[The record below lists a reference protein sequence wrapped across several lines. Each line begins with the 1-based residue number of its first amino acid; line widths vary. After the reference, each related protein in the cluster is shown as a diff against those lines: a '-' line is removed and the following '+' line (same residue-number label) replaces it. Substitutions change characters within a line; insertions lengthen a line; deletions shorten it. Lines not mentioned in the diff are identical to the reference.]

1 MSPCPSR
8 PESTTT
14 TSGCSIQA
22 ARPNRSPVLSN
33 SWCPNSLSIAR
44 HPKAKREGRLSRIP
58 KFGLENGSQVLEV
71 RFLIRADSRCKHD
84 GDVKLFAG
92 ELIKRGF
99 GEGAIASKLAIPKGT
114 AGKWVLTY
122 QAIGLD
128 GLLNGSMSI
137 FFFCA
142 ARWHSQASDALE
154 PPTQKDALPS
164 DAVFTQ

>member
-1 MSPCPSR
+1 M
-8 PESTTT
+8 
-14 TSGCSIQA
+14 
-22 ARPNRSPVLSN
+22 
-33 SWCPNSLSIAR
+33 
-44 HPKAKREGRLSRIP
+44 
-58 KFGLENGSQVLEV
+58 
-71 RFLIRADSRCKHD
+71 IRADSRCKHD

-164 DAVFTQ
+164 DAVFTQRILFCGRIDTKRETIECKGNEDECPPKNPTHENTPTIRFTA